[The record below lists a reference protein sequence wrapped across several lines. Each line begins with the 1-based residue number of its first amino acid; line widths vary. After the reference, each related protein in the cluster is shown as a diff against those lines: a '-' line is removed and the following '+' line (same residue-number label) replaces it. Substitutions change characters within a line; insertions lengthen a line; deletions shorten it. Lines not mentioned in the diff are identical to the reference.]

1 MVSSKAN
8 LHIGPD
14 QIALHSQKLV
24 FKVKFRGEADPWGF
38 GGVEPPKNSKFFIN
52 QNDNTNSN

>member
-8 LHIGPD
+8 LQVSPV
-14 QIALHSQKLV
+14 QIVLHSQKLV
-24 FKVKFRGEADPWGF
+24 FEVKFRGEADLWGF

>member
-8 LHIGPD
+8 LQVSPV

-24 FKVKFRGEADPWGF
+24 FEVKFRGEADPWGF
-38 GGVEPPKNSKFFIN
+38 GGVEPPQEFEVFY
-52 QNDNTNSN
+52 

>member
-8 LHIGPD
+8 LQVSPV
-14 QIALHSQKLV
+14 QIVLHSQKLV
-24 FKVKFRGEADPWGF
+24 FEVKFRGEADPWGF
-38 GGVEPPKNSKFFIN
+38 GVVEPPKNSKFFIN